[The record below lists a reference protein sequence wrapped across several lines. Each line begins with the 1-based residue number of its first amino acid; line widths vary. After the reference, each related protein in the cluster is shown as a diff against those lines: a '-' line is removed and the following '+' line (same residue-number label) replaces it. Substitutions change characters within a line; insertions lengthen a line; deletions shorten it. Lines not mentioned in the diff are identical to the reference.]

1 MRGMQRSSQRALTVK
16 KARPDVPGN
25 AFEAAGTALTAT
37 VQPLTGSAAAQLYG
51 LELSRMLL
59 ILCGPETPL
68 CEGDGLCVD
77 AAAVA
82 APDYRVTYVER
93 WPRHQRAHLKWIP
106 EDDRGADE

>member
-1 MRGMQRSSQRALTVK
+1 MQRSSQRALTVK
-16 KARPDVPGN
+16 KARPGVPGN
-25 AFEAAGTALTAT
+25 AFEAVGTGLTAT

-59 ILCGPETPL
+59 LLCGPETTL

-77 AAAVA
+77 AAAGGE
-82 APDYRVTYVER
+82 PDYRVTYVER

>member
-25 AFEAAGTALTAT
+25 AFETAGTALTAT
-37 VQPLTGSAAAQLYG
+37 VQPLTGTAAAQLYG

-77 AAAVA
+77 AAADA

-106 EDDRGADE
+106 ESDRGADE